1 MINQPN
7 LEILSINPSTVIKV
21 RTLGLISKGK
31 VATYRLGKV
40 RIKPNIIQEEKQKLK
55 LKQKIKI

>member
-7 LEILSINPSTVIKV
+7 LVILSINPSTVIKV

-31 VATYRLGKV
+31 VATYRSGKV
-40 RIKPNIIQEEKQKLK
+40 RIKPNIIQEQKQKLK